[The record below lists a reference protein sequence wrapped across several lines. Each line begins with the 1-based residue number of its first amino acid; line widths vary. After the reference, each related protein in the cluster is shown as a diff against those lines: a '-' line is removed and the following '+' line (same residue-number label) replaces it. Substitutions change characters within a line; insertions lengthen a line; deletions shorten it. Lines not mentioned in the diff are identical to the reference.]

1 MSTIT
6 IKAFAQQIGIEPERL
21 VKQLND
27 AGVKGK
33 TVEDS
38 LRDEEKRTLL
48 EFLRGGASSAAAAP
62 SAAGAG
68 RGKITLKKKT
78 TSEIQQTTKTGVA
91 RTVQVQTK
99 KRRTFVKREV
109 LEQEEAERHQAEQDR
124 IAEEAAIAEQDQQVV
139 EQAEQAE
146 LEASEQAEREAVEKA
161 EAAERAAQEAAE
173 AAEAEAAELA
183 KAALAAEA
191 AAKAAQ
197 EAKAS
202 AEKAA
207 VTGAKAEAQ
216 PDAAKKPE
224 VKAVEPRAD
233 VKPEAKKAVEQKA
246 APKQAAPEKAAPE
259 KAKPEEPPRRPR
271 REVAMPSIIRKA
283 SERKRTS
290 PIIKQ
295 AEPKPA
301 APAPAPSP
309 KAGKGKRKPFAGREE
324 LHVSRKGKRRKDKRR
339 PNSITTSTSDQHAF
353 ERPVAPVVRD
363 VQIGETIS
371 VADLAAQM
379 SVKAAEVVKELFKMG
394 TMVTINHTL
403 DQDTAMLVVEE
414 MGHHGVEA
422 KQDDPEAFIAKNQ
435 EVEEDQSSWE
445 PRCPVVTVMGHVD
458 HGKTSLLDY
467 IREAKV
473 TAGEAGGIT
482 QHIGAYQV
490 QTSNGEITF
499 LDTPG
504 HEAFSAMRARGA
516 QATDLIILVVA
527 ADDGV
532 KPQTIEAIKHAKNAG
547 VTMVV
552 AINKMDKDS
561 ADPDRVKQELATQEV
576 IPEDWGGDVMMIP
589 VSAHTGQGVDDLLEN
604 IALQSELLEL
614 KARPNGN
621 AAGRVVEARLDKG
634 RGAVCTV
641 LVQHGELKYG
651 DIVLVGRETGRVRA
665 MVDDGGKNIKVAG
678 PSTPVEI
685 QGLSGVPAAG
695 DEMIVVDDE
704 RKAREAAEFRQH
716 KERDV
721 RLARQQAAK
730 LENMFSQM
738 SEGEVKTVTVLI
750 KGDVQGSIEALS
762 ESLIKLSTPEVKVNV
777 VHGMVGAI
785 NESDINLAMASSAV
799 VIGFNVRA
807 DAQARKLAEQEDV
820 QIRYYSIIYEV
831 IDDVKAAMEGMLEP
845 EIREDFIGYVEVRE
859 VFKAPKIGTIA
870 GCYVTE
876 GIVRKKAFVRV
887 LRESVV
893 IFEGTIDSLR
903 RFKDDVQEVKNGTE
917 CGIGVTNYNDIKVGD
932 QLEIFEKTEVKVTL

>member
-6 IKAFAQQIGIEPERL
+6 IKAFAEQIGIEPERL
-21 VKQLND
+21 VKQLGD
-27 AGVKGK
+27 AGIPGK
-33 TVEDS
+33 TLDDS
-38 LRDEEKRTLL
+38 LRDEEKRALL
-48 EFLRGGASSAAAAP
+48 DHLRGGAAAAP
-62 SAAGAG
+62 AAPTG

-78 TSEIQQTTKTGVA
+78 TSEIQQTSKTGIA

-109 LEQEEAERHQAEQDR
+109 LEQQEAERQEVERERQEQALADKAEQER
-124 IAEEAAIAEQDQQVV
+124 LAAEEAK
-139 EQAEQAE
+139 QAE
-146 LEASEQAEREAVEKA
+146 LAEQQRLEEEA
-161 EAAERAAQEAAE
+161 
-173 AAEAEAAELA
+173 AAELA
-183 KAALAAEA
+183 ESEAKLAQQQEAEA
-191 AAKAAQ
+191 EEAVAQ
-197 EAKAS
+197 AETAEPTSESSDSENNEAVAD
-202 AEKAA
+202 
-207 VTGAKAEAQ
+207 AEAPIETAEVS
-216 PDAAKKPE
+216 PDPAPE
-224 VKAVEPRAD
+224 SA
-233 VKPEAKKAVEQKA
+233 PEAK
-246 APKQAAPEKAAPE
+246 PD
-259 KAKPEEPPRRPR
+259 EPARRR

-283 SERKRTS
+283 GDRKRVS
-290 PIIKQ
+290 PIVRQ
-295 AEPKPA
+295 AEAKPA
-301 APAPAPSP
+301 TPAPAADKTSRAKP
-309 KAGKGKRKPFAGREE
+309 KKKAFAGREE
-324 LHVSRKGKRRKDKRR
+324 LHVARGRKKRKEKRR
-339 PNSITTSTSDQHAF
+339 PNNIKSSVSDQHAF

-363 VQIGETIS
+363 VAIGETIS
-371 VADLAAQM
+371 VTDLAAQM

-414 MGHHGVEA
+414 MGHNAVEA
-422 KQDDPEAFIAKNQ
+422 KADDPEAFIQQNQ
-435 EVEEDQSSWE
+435 EVEEDQSGWE

-467 IREAKV
+467 IRKAKV
-473 TAGEAGGIT
+473 TDGEAGGIT

-490 QTSNGEITF
+490 ETSNGKVTF

-532 KPQTIEAIKHAKNAG
+532 KPQTVEAIKHAKAAN
-547 VTMVV
+547 VPLVV

-561 ADPDRVKQELATQEV
+561 ADPDRVKQELATEEV
-576 IPEDWGGDVMMIP
+576 IPEDWGGDVIMIP
-589 VSAHTGQGVDDLLEN
+589 VSAHTGDGVDDLLDSLA
-604 IALQSELLEL
+604 IQSELLEL
-614 KARPNGN
+614 KGRPDGN
-621 AAGRVVEARLDKG
+621 ATGIVVEARLDKG
-634 RGAVCTV
+634 RGAISTI

-651 DIVLVGRETGRVRA
+651 DIVLIGRETGRVRA
-665 MVDDGGKNIKVAG
+665 MVNDAGQTIKIAG
-678 PSTPVEI
+678 PSMPVEI
-685 QGLSGVPAAG
+685 QGMSGVPAAG
-695 DEMIVVDDE
+695 DEVLVVDDE
-704 RKAREAAEFRQH
+704 RKAREAAEFREQ
-716 KERDV
+716 KDRES

-738 SEGEVKTVTVLI
+738 GEGDVKNVNVLI

-762 ESLIKLSTPEVKVNV
+762 ESLAKLSTEDVKVSV

-785 NESDINLAMASSAV
+785 NESDVNLAMASSAV

-831 IDDVKAAMEGMLEP
+831 IDDVKAAMEGLLDP

-876 GIVRKKAFVRV
+876 GLVKRNAFVRV
-887 LRESVV
+887 LRDSVV

-903 RFKDDVQEVKNGTE
+903 RFKDDVSEVKNGTE

>member
-6 IKAFAQQIGIEPERL
+6 IKAFAEQIGIEPERL
-21 VKQLND
+21 VKQLGD
-27 AGVKGK
+27 AGVPGK
-33 TVEDS
+33 TLEDS
-38 LRDEEKRTLL
+38 LRDEEKRALL
-48 EFLRGGASSAAAAP
+48 DHLRGGAAVAPAA
-62 SAAGAG
+62 SAG

-78 TSEIQQTTKTGVA
+78 TSEIQQTSKTGIA

-109 LEQEEAERHQAEQDR
+109 LEQQEAERQELEREREQEIALKAEQER
-124 IAEEAAIAEQDQQVV
+124 LALEQEVR
-139 EQAEQAE
+139 QAE
-146 LEASEQAEREAVEKA
+146 LDEQQRLE
-161 EAAERAAQEAAE
+161 
-173 AAEAEAAELA
+173 AEAEAARAEEQAQLA
-183 KAALAAEA
+183 KQEKEAQAKVEAAE
-191 AAKAAQ
+191 Q
-197 EAKAS
+197 EAKAKS
-202 AEKAA
+202 AKETKL
-207 VTGAKAEAQ
+207 E
-216 PDAAKKPE
+216 
-224 VKAVEPRAD
+224 
-233 VKPEAKKAVEQKA
+233 
-246 APKQAAPEKAAPE
+246 E
-259 KAKPEEPPRRPR
+259 KAKTKEKVSAPEEKVEDKVATEPAVESPSEPEEPVRRR
-271 REVAMPSIIRKA
+271 REVVMPSIIRKA
-283 SERKRTS
+283 VDRKRVS
-290 PIIKQ
+290 PIVRQ

-301 APAPAPSP
+301 APAPAADKASRAKP
-309 KAGKGKRKPFAGREE
+309 KKKAFAGREE
-324 LHVSRKGKRRKDKRR
+324 LHVTRGRKKRKDKRR
-339 PNSITTSTSDQHAF
+339 PSNIRSSVSDQHAF

-363 VQIGETIS
+363 VAIGETIS
-371 VADLAAQM
+371 VTDLAAQM
-379 SVKAAEVVKELFKMG
+379 SVKAAEVVKALFNMG

-414 MGHHGVEA
+414 MGHNAVEA
-422 KQDDPEAFIAKNQ
+422 KADDPEAFIQ
-435 EVEEDQSSWE
+435 QSQDVEEDQSTWQ

-467 IREAKV
+467 IRKAKV
-473 TAGEAGGIT
+473 TDGEAGGIT

-490 QTSNGEITF
+490 ETSNGKVTF

-532 KPQTIEAIKHAKNAG
+532 KPQTIEAIKHAKAAN
-547 VTMVV
+547 VPLVV
-552 AINKMDKDS
+552 AINKMDKES
-561 ADPDRVKQELATQEV
+561 ADPDRVKQELAAEEV
-576 IPEDWGGDVMMIP
+576 IPEDWGGDVIMIP
-589 VSAHTGQGVDDLLEN
+589 VSAHTGDGVDEMLESLA
-604 IALQSELLEL
+604 IQSELLEL
-614 KARPNGN
+614 KGRPDGN
-621 AAGRVVEARLDKG
+621 ATGLVVEARLDKG
-634 RGAVCTV
+634 RGAISTI

-651 DIVLVGRETGRVRA
+651 DIVLIGRETGRVRA
-665 MVDDGGKNIKVAG
+665 MVNDAGQAIKIAG

-685 QGLSGVPAAG
+685 QGMSGVPAAG
-695 DEMIVVDDE
+695 DEVLVVDDE
-704 RKAREAAEFRQH
+704 RKAREAAEFREQ
-716 KERDV
+716 KDREA

-738 SEGEVKTVTVLI
+738 GEGEVKKVNVLI

-762 ESLIKLSTPEVKVNV
+762 ESLAKLSTEEVKVSV

-785 NESDINLAMASSAV
+785 NESDINLAMASSGV

-831 IDDVKAAMEGMLEP
+831 IDDVKAAMEGLLDP

-876 GIVRKKAFVRV
+876 GLVKRNAFVRV
-887 LRESVV
+887 LRDSVV

-903 RFKDDVQEVKNGTE
+903 RFKDDVSEVKNGTE

-932 QLEIFEKTEVKVTL
+932 QLEIFEKVEVKVTL

>member
-6 IKAFAQQIGIEPERL
+6 IKAFAEQIGIEPERL
-21 VKQLND
+21 VKQLGD
-27 AGVKGK
+27 AGISGK
-33 TVEDS
+33 TVDDS
-38 LRDEEKRTLL
+38 LRDEEKRQLL
-48 EFLRGGASSAAAAP
+48 DFLRGDASSGSNSAP
-62 SAAGAG
+62 TPG

-78 TSEIQQTTKTGVA
+78 TTEIQQTTKTGVA

-109 LEQEEAERHQAEQDR
+109 LEQQEAERQAAEKVRQEEETARVEQERVEAEQR
-124 IAEEAAIAEQDQQVV
+124 AVEEAAEQ
-139 EQAEQAE
+139 
-146 LEASEQAEREAVEKA
+146 ERL
-161 EAAERAAQEAAE
+161 
-173 AAEAEAAELA
+173 AAEAEA
-183 KAALAAEA
+183 EA
-191 AAKAAQ
+191 AAAAAQ
-197 EAKAS
+197 KVEEEAKAS
-202 AEKAA
+202 TQPESEPESVTESTPEPEVVAEAKP
-207 VTGAKAEAQ
+207 VEEEKTPEPQAKAEPTSQ
-216 PDAAKKPE
+216 
-224 VKAVEPRAD
+224 VKTEP
-233 VKPEAKKAVEQKA
+233 K
-246 APKQAAPEKAAPE
+246 
-259 KAKPEEPPRRPR
+259 KPEEPAKPR

-283 SERKRTS
+283 GDRKRVS

-301 APAPAPSP
+301 TPAPDTKTS
-309 KAGKGKRKPFAGREE
+309 KSKNKRKPFAGREE
-324 LHVSRKGKRRKDKRR
+324 LHVARGRRKRKEKRR
-339 PNSITTSTSDQHAF
+339 PSNIRSSVADQHAF

-363 VQIGETIS
+363 VEIGETIS
-371 VADLAAQM
+371 VSDLAAQM
-379 SVKAAEVVKELFKMG
+379 SIKAAEVVKALFKMG

-403 DQDTAMLVVEE
+403 DQDTAMLVVDE
-414 MGHHGVEA
+414 MGHNAVEA
-422 KQDDPEAFIAKNQ
+422 KQDDPEAFLSKTQ
-435 EVEEDQSSWE
+435 EVEVDESSYE

-467 IREAKV
+467 IRKAKV
-473 TAGEAGGIT
+473 TDGEAGGIT

-490 QTSNGEITF
+490 ETSNGEITF

-532 KPQTIEAIKHAKNAG
+532 KPQTIEAIKHAKSAG
-547 VTMVV
+547 VPIVV
-552 AINKMDKDS
+552 AINKMDKES
-561 ADPDRVKQELATQEV
+561 ADPDRVKQELATEEV

-589 VSAHTGQGVDDLLEN
+589 VSAHSGQGVDELLDSV
-604 IALQSELLEL
+604 AMQSELLEL
-614 KARPNGN
+614 KARPDGN
-621 AAGRVVEARLDKG
+621 AAGTVVEARLDKG
-634 RGAVCTV
+634 RGAVCTI
-641 LVQHGELKYG
+641 LVQQGVLNYG
-651 DIVLVGRETGRVRA
+651 DIVLVGQETGRVRA
-665 MVDDGGKNIKVAG
+665 MVDDAGATIKSAG
-678 PSTPVEI
+678 PSKPVEV

-716 KERDV
+716 RDRES

-738 SEGEVKTVTVLI
+738 GEGETKSVNVLI

-762 ESLIKLSTPEVKVNV
+762 ESLLKLSTDDVKVSV
-777 VHGMVGAI
+777 VHGMVGGI

-831 IDDVKAAMEGMLEP
+831 IDDVKAAMEGLLAP
-845 EIREDFIGYVEVRE
+845 EIREDVLGYVEVRE

-876 GIVRKKAFVRV
+876 GMVRRNANVRV
-887 LRESVV
+887 LRDSVV

-903 RFKDDVQEVKNGTE
+903 RFKDDVSEVKMGTE
-917 CGIGVTNYNDIKVGD
+917 CGIGVVNYNDIKEGD
-932 QLEIFEKTEVKVTL
+932 QLEIFDKVEVKVTL

>member
-27 AGVKGK
+27 AGVAGK
-33 TVEDS
+33 TVDDS

-48 EFLRGGASSAAAAP
+48 DFLRGGSASDAAPAAAA
-62 SAAGAG
+62 AG

-109 LEQEEAERHQAEQDR
+109 LEQQEAERQQAESERQ
-124 IAEEAAIAEQDQQVV
+124 AEEAAQIEQERIALQ
-139 EQAEQAE
+139 QAEQ
-146 LEASEQAEREAVEKA
+146 QQA
-161 EAAERAAQEAAE
+161 EAAQAE
-173 AAEAEAAELA
+173 ENATLE
-183 KAALAAEA
+183 AEA
-191 AAKAAQ
+191 AAKAEAAAQ
-197 EAKAS
+197 AEA
-202 AEKAA
+202 EAA
-207 VTGAKAEAQ
+207 AKAEAEAAAAAQAEAESKAQDQDKAGDEQ
-216 PDAAKKPE
+216 PAKVAEPAADAETPVAE
-224 VKAVEPRAD
+224 VKSEEPKAEVAPKKEEPRRA
-233 VKPEAKKAVEQKA
+233 
-246 APKQAAPEKAAPE
+246 
-259 KAKPEEPPRRPR
+259 R
-271 REVAMPSIIRKA
+271 REIAMPSIIRKA
-283 SERKRTS
+283 GDRKRTS

-301 APAPAPSP
+301 APEAAPAA
-309 KAGKGKRKPFAGREE
+309 KAGKGKRKPFTGREE
-324 LHVSRKGKRRKDKRR
+324 LHVSKKGKRRKQQKRR
-339 PNSITTSTSDQHAF
+339 PNNITTSTSEQHAF
-353 ERPVAPVVRD
+353 ERPVAPVVRE

-371 VADLAAQM
+371 VGDLAAQM
-379 SVKAAEVVKELFKMG
+379 SVKAAEVVKALFKMG

-414 MGHHGVEA
+414 MGHSAVEA
-422 KQDDPEAFIAKNQ
+422 KQDDPEAFIAQTQ

-467 IREAKV
+467 IRKAKV
-473 TAGEAGGIT
+473 TDGEAGGIT

-490 QTSNGEITF
+490 ATSNGEVTF

-547 VTMVV
+547 VTVVV
-552 AINKMDKDS
+552 AINKMDKES
-561 ADPDRVKQELATQEV
+561 ADPERVKQELATQEV
-576 IPEDWGGDVMMIP
+576 IPEDWGGDVMMVP
-589 VSAHTGQGVDDLLEN
+589 VSAHTGEGVEELLESV
-604 IALQSELLEL
+604 AMQSEILEL
-614 KARPNGN
+614 KARPDGN

-665 MVDDGGKNIKVAG
+665 MVNDAGDNIKIAG

-716 KERDV
+716 KERDS

-738 SEGEVKTVTVLI
+738 GEGETKTVTVLI

-762 ESLIKLSTPEVKVNV
+762 ESLIKLSTEDVKVSV

-831 IDDVKAAMEGMLEP
+831 IDDVKAAMEGMLDP

-876 GIVRKKAFVRV
+876 GLVRKKAFVRV

-903 RFKDDVQEVKNGTE
+903 RFKDDVQDVKQGTE

-932 QLEIFEKTEVKVTL
+932 QLEIFEKVEVKVTL

>member
-6 IKAFAQQIGIEPERL
+6 IKAFAKQIGIEPERL

-27 AGVKGK
+27 AGVAGK
-33 TVEDS
+33 TVADS

-48 EFLRGGASSAAAAP
+48 DFLRGGAGASTVETPSSSA
-62 SAAGAG
+62 GG

-78 TSEIQQTTKTGVA
+78 TSEIQQTSKTGIA

-109 LEQEEAERHQAEQDR
+109 LEQEEAERK
-124 IAEEAAIAEQDQQVV
+124 
-139 EQAEQAE
+139 E
-146 LEASEQAEREAVEKA
+146 LEATQQQQAVADEEARIAAQLQAEEEAKNK
-161 EAAERAAQEAAE
+161 Q
-173 AAEAEAAELA
+173 AEAEQIAKKEAEEKAAAEVKIA
-183 KAALAAEA
+183 
-191 AAKAAQ
+191 
-197 EAKAS
+197 

-207 VTGAKAEAQ
+207 A
-216 PDAAKKPE
+216 
-224 VKAVEPRAD
+224 
-233 VKPEAKKAVEQKA
+233 
-246 APKQAAPEKAAPE
+246 EKAAAE
-259 KAKPEEPPRRPR
+259 KAQAEQEASAKVQSESSQKEAKPEEVKKADKPEPAKTEKPAEPRKPR

-283 SERKRTS
+283 SERKRVS
-290 PIIKQ
+290 PIVRQ
-295 AEPKPA
+295 AEPLPEKAKPT
-301 APAPAPSP
+301 PAPAAAP
-309 KAGKGKRKPFAGREE
+309 KNNKGKRKPFTGREE
-324 LHVSRKGKRRKDKRR
+324 LHVSKGRRKRKDRR
-339 PNSITTSTSDQHAF
+339 KPSSIQSSASDQHAF
-353 ERPVAPVVRD
+353 ERPVAPVVRE
-363 VQIGETIS
+363 VAVGETIS
-371 VADLAAQM
+371 VGDLAAQM
-379 SVKAAEVVKELFKMG
+379 SVKAAEVVKVLFKMG
-394 TMVTINHTL
+394 TMVTINQTL

-414 MGHHGVEA
+414 MGHNAVEA
-422 KQDDPEAFIAKNQ
+422 VQNDPEAFLTATQ
-435 EVEEDQSSWE
+435 EEVVDESILE

-467 IREAKV
+467 IRKAKV
-473 TAGEAGGIT
+473 TDGEAGGIT

-490 QTSNGEITF
+490 KTDNGDVTF

-547 VTMVV
+547 VTVVV

-561 ADPDRVKQELATQEV
+561 ADPDRVKQELATEEV

-589 VSAHTGQGVDDLLEN
+589 VSAHTGLGVDELLESV
-604 IALQSELLEL
+604 AMQSELLEL
-614 KARPNGN
+614 KARPTGH
-621 AAGRVVEARLDKG
+621 AKGTVVEARLDKG
-634 RGAVCTV
+634 RGAVCTI
-641 LVQHGELKYG
+641 LVQQGTLEYG
-651 DIVLVGRETGRVRA
+651 DIILVGRETGRVRA
-665 MVDDGGKNIKVAG
+665 MSDHAGNAIKTAG
-678 PSTPVEI
+678 PSMPVEI

-695 DEMIVVDDE
+695 DEVVVVKDE
-704 RKAREAAEFRQH
+704 RKAREAAEFRQQ
-716 KERDV
+716 KDREA

-738 SEGEVKTVTVLI
+738 SEGETKTVNVLI

-762 ESLIKLSTPEVKVNV
+762 ESLMKLSTDDVKVSV

-831 IDDVKAAMEGMLEP
+831 IDDVKAAMEGMLDP
-845 EIREDFIGYVEVRE
+845 EIREDILGYVEVRE
-859 VFKAPKIGTIA
+859 VFRAPKIGTIA

-876 GIVRKKAFVRV
+876 GMVKRNANVRV
-887 LRESVV
+887 LRDSVV
-893 IFEGTIDSLR
+893 IFEGNIDSLR
-903 RFKDDVQEVKNGTE
+903 RFKDDVSEVKMGME
-917 CGIGVTNYNDIKVGD
+917 CGIGVVNYNDIKEGD
-932 QLEIFEKTEVKVTL
+932 QLEIFDKVEVKVTL